1 MYAEKT
7 TAVTR
12 QLDNSHGSFE
22 LVLSPVILALAGWWI
37 DGKVGTSPWFTV
49 VGALLGVIGATI
61 KIVLAYRADMAR
73 HSVLAR

>member
-1 MYAEKT
+1 MHAEKT

-22 LVLSPVILALAGWWI
+22 LVLSPVILALGGWWI
-37 DGKVGTSPWFTV
+37 DGKVGTSPWFAV
-49 VGALLGVIGATI
+49 VGALMGVIGATV
-61 KIVLAYRADMAR
+61 KIVIAYRADMAR